1 MAQAG
6 VYAPGQVI
14 DADVTIRV
22 NGIVREHVSMDWAG
36 DTTGGLPE
44 QVVSAGTGM
53 RSRTGTIHWA
63 QQDVQAEP
71 PHPLR
76 QAGGW
81 PPREGDEVVIDAT
94 VDTGQG
100 PYTFRRFTGRLGR
113 TTGSLTDGTLT
124 SQITDTLGDALLAP
138 CTIPAMITG
147 DYGKSSRVLWLAFE
161 QAGLGLIPPATSESV
176 LHSLPQGGTSPV
188 IGGEVSFSP
197 DGAWSM
203 SGDPLR
209 FEAWSNLLTYTT
221 GASRGSKAL
230 LVLGRGASSWDS
242 ELTVRF
248 VGGAL
253 VKVRFVKA
261 TRKVT
266 MTVAGTVVG
275 THDYIGSEAVPVL
288 GFRAE
293 GSTVHLYL
301 SASGASV
308 SIPVTLS
315 ASVDAVWGLMLS
327 AVDVQY
333 TAMTAVQS
341 AAWVGST
348 PRDPAGLE
356 RSALEQQNIGATRS
370 FENVPARTIV
380 DSWGEA
386 TLGSV
391 WMDEL
396 GRTKAVARDR
406 LLARPVSRT
415 LHVEERVL
423 AGSWSVGDDQVHSAV
438 IVRGQQGV
446 ANRHRAGEYWAT
458 VYQESSARSFETAT
472 VVERFIEAPSDVE
485 WGPIDLTAQHA
496 MATTVAGTLPSEG
509 TWIWGVSTTDEYN
522 APETWIWS
530 PTYPGG
536 AYSIAIERLGNR
548 TLKLTETITPP
559 PGRIADLKAP
569 NEDAYSELRQVYRN
583 TPSPVIRG
591 EWTSTWAD
599 YSVTGAARGPAWA
612 PPLEHNA
619 DWWLTTEDAQRVAD
633 VLAAEVTSPIPTL
646 SGVQVLWDPTRQ
658 IGDVE
663 EWVAHDKNG
672 TESWRARVLVTGYA
686 EAWTGRVP
694 EQSVD
699 VRVISWT
706 DPLDGK
712 TYDDLAAAYA
722 NYSGMSAGTYQGVYD
737 ALPNQI

>member
-6 VYAPGQVI
+6 VYTPGPVI

-22 NGIVREHVSMDWAG
+22 NGVVREHVSMDWAG

-63 QQDVQAEP
+63 QQDVQVEP

-76 QAGGW
+76 QTGGW
-81 PPREGDEVVIDAT
+81 PPREGDEVEINAT

-100 PYTFRRFTGRLGR
+100 PYSFRRFTGRVGR

-147 DYGKSSRVLWLAFE
+147 DYGKSSRVLWMAFE

-188 IGGEVSFSP
+188 IGGGVSFAP
-197 DGAWSM
+197 GGGWSE
-203 SGDPLR
+203 SGDPLG
-209 FEAWSNLLTYTT
+209 FSTWDGLLTYTT
-221 GASRGSKAL
+221 GAARGSKAL
-230 LVLGRGASSWDS
+230 VVLGRGSSLWDS
-242 ELTVRF
+242 ELTIRF

-261 TRKVT
+261 ARKVT

-275 THDYIGSEAVPVL
+275 THDYVGSEAVPVL
-288 GFRAE
+288 GFRAS
-293 GSTVHLYL
+293 GSTVRLYL

-308 SIPVTLS
+308 SIPVALS
-315 ASVDAVWGLMLS
+315 AAVDAVWGYRLS
-327 AVDVQY
+327 AVGVQY
-333 TAMTAVQS
+333 TSKTVAQS

-348 PRDPAGLE
+348 PRDPVSLE

-370 FENVPARTIV
+370 FENVPARAVV
-380 DSWGEA
+380 DSWSEA

-391 WMDEL
+391 WMDEH

-406 LLARPVSRT
+406 LLARPVART
-415 LHVEERVL
+415 LRVEERVL
-423 AGSWSVGDDQVHSAV
+423 AGSWSVGDDQVRSRV
-438 IVRGQQGV
+438 IVKGQQG
-446 ANRHRAGEYWAT
+446 ALNRPRAGEHRAV
-458 VYQESSARSFETAT
+458 VYEETHARGFSSPV
-472 VVERFIEAPSDVE
+472 VVERFIEAPTEVE
-485 WGPIDLTAQHA
+485 WGPISTYLKRAGSQGVGGELDGSWISAVVVLAGEDTERWGQSNGVGYIVSAQRLGQRTLLLREEITA
-496 MATTVAGTLPSEG
+496 V
-509 TWIWGVSTTDEYN
+509 
-522 APETWIWS
+522 
-530 PTYPGG
+530 PGG
-536 AYSIAIERLGNR
+536 ATAYTR
-548 TLKLTETITPP
+548 TPAENTNVHPAMR
-559 PGRIADLKAP
+559 GRAMPI
-569 NEDAYSELRQVYRN
+569 
-583 TPSPVIRG
+583 IRA
-591 EWTSTWAD
+591 EWVTTWTD
-599 YSVTGAARGPAWA
+599 YTVTGAARGPAWA

-619 DWWLTTEDAQRVAD
+619 DWWLTPEDAQRVAD
-633 VLAAEVTSPIPTL
+633 ALAAELTVAIPTL

-663 EWVAHDKNG
+663 EWVAVDKAG
-672 TESWRARVLVTGYA
+672 VESWRARVLVTGYA

-706 DPLDGK
+706 DPLEGK

-722 NYSGMSAGTYQGVYD
+722 RYSNMSGTYEQVYD
-737 ALPNQI
+737 ALPNPR